1 MPNGS
6 NRTRKQHYVPQVY
19 LRGFAPQYVY
29 QSREKN
35 KNSKTKYGVFYYDLQ
50 ERTQSKIAV
59 PIKSVCFEN
68 DLYEKMLKKN
78 EGHESFV
85 LHDGPPYANGE
96 IHIGHAL
103 NKILKDTIVRYK
115 NLKGYYTPYVPGFD
129 THGMPT
135 EKRAIEKLG
144 LDRSKI
150 PVSQFRDTC
159 LDFARYYKDRQIEG
173 FKRVGVLGDWKDPYI
188 TYDPKCEAR
197 QLGVFYDMY
206 ANGYLYRGLKPVYWC
221 TDCESALAEAEIE
234 YKDVD
239 TTSIFVKFPVE
250 DSKGLFD
257 KENTYFVIWTTTP
270 WTLPGNVGITIG
282 GEFEYSIV
290 KTNQGKLII
299 ATALVDNVMKEAG
312 IEEYETIKT
321 LSGEE
326 LEGVLCKH
334 PFLDRTSR
342 VVLGSDDTI
351 VVELGTGTGAVH
363 TAPGYGKEDYLCG
376 LKNGLEI
383 VVTVDGKGYQTEGA
397 GIFAGL
403 KYDESNDKIIEWLEE
418 NKFLLKKQKINH
430 SYPHCWRCKN
440 PIIFRATEQW
450 FCSVDKFKDEA
461 IKAAETVKW
470 IPSWGADRIS
480 NMIKERAD
488 WCISRQRTWGVPL
501 PIYYC
506 KECGKEYITKESIEK
521 LKTIFKE
528 KGSNAWWDL
537 TAEELMPE
545 GAKCKECGCT
555 EFVKEKDIMDVW
567 FDSGSTHQS
576 VLVERGL
583 PYPADLYLEGADQ
596 YRGWFQSSLL
606 TSVAINGIAPYK
618 QVLTHGWTIDKEGKK
633 MSKSLGNGISPQ
645 DVIKEYGADI
655 LRLWVLSSDYQS
667 DVSLSKDILKQITE
681 VYRKMRNTAR
691 YILGNT
697 SDFDP
702 DKDMVSY
709 NELQEI
715 DKYALLRLN
724 DLVRKCT
731 ESYDKYDFHEAYQA
745 INVFCV
751 TDMSSFYL
759 DIIKD
764 RLYTAKANSK
774 ERRAAQTTMYIIL
787 DSLVRM
793 LAPLT
798 SFTAEEIWKYM
809 NKSKNEKVESV
820 MLTTYP
826 EVNSQYENE
835 ELRAKWEKIVKIKE
849 IVSKK
854 LEEARAEKIIG
865 HSLNAKVTLFAEGD
879 LYKFIK
885 ENKELLQ
892 TVFIISNLE
901 VEENQRSNEEK
912 LGVKIEQAEGEKCER
927 CWMYSTT
934 VGEDKENPTICHRC
948 SEALK

>member
-1 MPNGS
+1 MCDKCEEKKDYGKTLNLPKTDFPMRAS
-6 NRTRKQHYVPQVY
+6 LPE
-19 LRGFAPQYVY
+19 
-29 QSREKN
+29 REPII
-35 KNSKTKYGVFYYDLQ
+35 Q
-50 ERTQSKIAV
+50 EEI
-59 PIKSVCFEN
+59 FDN
-68 DLYEKMLKKN
+68 DLYEKILKKN
-78 EGHESFV
+78 EGNETFI

-115 NLKGYYTPYVPGFD
+115 ALKGYYTPYIPGFD

-135 EKRAIEKLG
+135 EKKAIEKLG
-144 LDRSKI
+144 LDRDKI
-150 PVSQFRDTC
+150 PVSEFRDTC
-159 LDFARYYKDRQIEG
+159 LGFTRDYKDKQIEG
-173 FKRVGVLGDWKDPYI
+173 FKRIGAIGDWKDPYI
-188 TYDPKCEAR
+188 TYEPRSEAR

-206 ANGYLYRGLKPVYWC
+206 KNGYLYKGLKPVYWC
-221 TDCESALAEAEIE
+221 TDCETALAEAEIE
-234 YKDVD
+234 YQDVD
-239 TTSIFVKFPVE
+239 TTSIYVKFEVV

-257 KENTYFVIWTTTP
+257 KENTFFVIWTTTP

-282 GEFEYSIV
+282 GNFEYSIV
-290 KTNQGKLII
+290 KTKNEKLII
-299 ATALVDNVMKEAG
+299 AKELVENVMQEAG
-312 IEEYETIKT
+312 IKEYEIEKNI
-321 LSGEE
+321 LGLE
-326 LEGVLCKH
+326 LEGVICQH
-334 PFLDRTSR
+334 PFLDRTSK

-376 LKNGLEI
+376 MKNGLEI
-383 VVTVDGKGYQTEGA
+383 VVTVDGKGFQTEGA

-403 KYDESNDKIIEWLEE
+403 KYDESNDKIINWLEE
-418 NKFLLKKQKINH
+418 NKFLLSKEKINH

-461 IKAAETVKW
+461 VTAAEGVKW
-470 IPSWGADRIS
+470 IPAWGADRIS

-506 KECGKEYITKESIEK
+506 KDCGKEYITEESIQK
-521 LKTIFKE
+521 LKNIFKE

-537 TAEELMPE
+537 DAKELMPE
-545 GAKCKECGCT
+545 NAKCTECESI
-555 EFVKEKDIMDVW
+555 EFIKEKDIMDVW

-576 VLVERGL
+576 VLVDRGL

-606 TSVAINGIAPYK
+606 TSVATNGIAPYK
-618 QVLTHGWTIDKEGKK
+618 QVLTHGWTVDGQGKK

-645 DVIKEYGADI
+645 EVIKEYGADI

-681 VYRKMRNTAR
+681 VYRKIRNTAR

-697 SDFDP
+697 SDFNP
-702 DKDMVSY
+702 DTDMVEY
-709 NELQEI
+709 DELLEI
-715 DKYALLRLN
+715 DKYALLKLN

-764 RLYTAKANSK
+764 RLYTSKANSK
-774 ERRAAQTTMYIIL
+774 ERKAAQTAMYIIL
-787 DSLVRM
+787 DSLVKM

-798 SFTAEEIWKYM
+798 CFTAEEIWKYM
-809 NKSKNEKVESV
+809 PKNNKEIVDSV
-820 MLTTYP
+820 MLTDYP
-826 EVNSQYENE
+826 TAKEQYEDAL
-835 ELRAKWEKIVKIKE
+835 LRKKWDKIVEIKE

-865 HSLNAKVTLFAEGD
+865 HSLNAKVIISAKGE
-879 LYKFIK
+879 LYNFIK
-885 ENKELLQ
+885 ENLKLLQ
-892 TVFIISNLE
+892 TVFIVSDLE
-901 VEENQRSNEEK
+901 AQEENNNE
-912 LGVKIEQAEGEKCER
+912 GTDVCVNIEQAKGEKCER
-927 CWMYSTT
+927 CWMYSKT
-934 VGEDKENPTICHRC
+934 VGEDTENPTICHKC

>member
-1 MPNGS
+1 MSEEKKDYGKTLNLPKTDFPMRANL
-6 NRTRKQHYVPQVY
+6 PE
-19 LRGFAPQYVY
+19 
-29 QSREKN
+29 REPDIEEK
-35 KNSKTKYGVFYYDLQ
+35 V
-50 ERTQSKIAV
+50 
-59 PIKSVCFEN
+59 FEN
-68 DLYEKMLKKN
+68 DLYEKILKKN
-78 EGHESFV
+78 EGKESFV

-115 NLKGYYTPYVPGFD
+115 ALKGYYTPYIPGFD

-135 EKRAIEKLG
+135 EKKAIEKLG
-144 LDRSKI
+144 LDRDKI
-150 PVSQFRDTC
+150 PVSKFRDTC
-159 LDFARYYKDRQIEG
+159 LNFTKEYKDKQIEG
-173 FKRVGVLGDWKDPYI
+173 FKRLGVLGNWKDPYI
-188 TYDPKCEAR
+188 TYEPRCESR

-206 ANGYLYRGLKPVYWC
+206 KKGYLYKGLKPVYWC
-221 TDCESALAEAEIE
+221 TDCETALAEAEIE

-239 TTSIFVKFPVE
+239 TTSIYVKFPVI
-250 DSKGLFD
+250 DSKNKFE

-282 GEFEYSIV
+282 EDFEYSIIE
-290 KTNQGKLII
+290 TESDRLII
-299 ATALVDNVMKEAG
+299 ATDLVDEVMKKSG
-312 IEEYETIKT
+312 IDKYKKIKT
-321 LSGEE
+321 LKGKE
-326 LEGVLCKH
+326 LEGIICKH
-334 PFLDRTSR
+334 PFLDRQSK

-351 VVELGTGTGAVH
+351 VVELDTGTGAVH

-376 LKNGLEI
+376 IKNGLDI

-418 NKFLLKKQKINH
+418 NKFLLHKQKLNH

-440 PIIFRATEQW
+440 PIVFRATEQW

-461 IKAAETVKW
+461 IKAAESVKW

-506 KECGKEYITKESIEK
+506 KECGKEYITEQSIEK
-521 LKTIFKE
+521 LKKIFKE
-528 KGSNAWWDL
+528 KGSNVWWDL
-537 TAEELMPE
+537 ETKELIPE
-545 GAKCKECGCT
+545 DAQCPVCGGKE
-555 EFVKEKDIMDVW
+555 FIKEKDIMDVW

-576 VLVERGL
+576 VLVDRGL

-606 TSVAINGIAPYK
+606 TSVATNGVAPFK
-618 QVLTHGWTIDKEGKK
+618 QVLTHGWTVDGEGKK

-681 VYRKMRNTAR
+681 VYRKIRNTAR

-697 SDFDP
+697 SDFNP
-702 DKDMVSY
+702 DKDMTEY
-709 NELQEI
+709 KNLEEI
-715 DKYALLRLN
+715 DKYVLLKLN

-751 TDMSSFYL
+751 IDMSSFYL

-764 RLYTAKANSK
+764 RLYTSK
-774 ERRAAQTTMYIIL
+774 VESTKRRAAQTTMYIVL
-787 DSLVRM
+787 DSLVKL

-798 SFTAEEIWKYM
+798 AFTAEEIWKYLP
-809 NKSKNEKVESV
+809 KNSDENVESV
-820 MLTTYP
+820 MLTNYP
-826 EVNSQYENE
+826 EIKNEYEND
-835 ELRAKWEKIVKIKE
+835 ELRTKWKKIVDIKE

-854 LEEARAEKIIG
+854 LEEARAEKVIG

-879 LYKFIK
+879 LYNFIK
-885 ENKELLQ
+885 DNLELLQ
-892 TVFIISNLE
+892 TVFIVSGLDIK
-901 VEENQRSNEEK
+901 ENQRTDEEK
-912 LGVKIEQAEGEKCER
+912 LGVKIEQADGEKCER
-927 CWMYSTT
+927 CWMYSKT
-934 VGEDKENPTICHRC
+934 VGEDKENPTICHKC
-948 SEALK
+948 SEAIK

>member
-1 MPNGS
+1 MCDKCEEKKDYGKTLNLPKTDFPMRANL
-6 NRTRKQHYVPQVY
+6 PE
-19 LRGFAPQYVY
+19 
-29 QSREKN
+29 REPEIEKE
-35 KNSKTKYGVFYYDLQ
+35 VFD
-50 ERTQSKIAV
+50 
-59 PIKSVCFEN
+59 N

-103 NKILKDTIVRYK
+103 NKILKDTIIRYK

-135 EKRAIEKLG
+135 EKKAIEKLG
-144 LDRSKI
+144 LDRDKI

-159 LDFARYYKDRQIEG
+159 LEFTRNYKDKQIEG

-206 ANGYLYRGLKPVYWC
+206 AKGYLYKGLKPVYWC
-221 TDCESALAEAEIE
+221 TDCETALAEAEIE

-257 KENTYFVIWTTTP
+257 RENTYFVIWTTTP

-290 KTNQGKLII
+290 KTNQGNLIM

-312 IEEYETIKT
+312 IEEYETVKT
-321 LSGEE
+321 LSGVD

-430 SYPHCWRCKN
+430 PYPHCWRCKN

-450 FCSVDKFKDEA
+450 FCSVEKFKDQA
-461 IKAAETVKW
+461 IKAAESVKW
-470 IPSWGADRIS
+470 IPGWGADRIS

-537 TAEELMPE
+537 TAKELMPE

-606 TSVAINGIAPYK
+606 TSVATNGIAPFK
-618 QVLTHGWTIDKEGKK
+618 QVLTHGWTVDGQGKK
-633 MSKSLGNGISPQ
+633 MSKSIGNVIPPQ
-645 DVIKEYGADI
+645 VVIKEYGADI

-709 NELQEI
+709 SELQEI
-715 DKYALLRLN
+715 DKYALLKLN

-731 ESYDKYDFHEAYQA
+731 ESYENYDFHEAYQA

-826 EVNSQYENE
+826 EVKPEYENE
-835 ELRAKWEKIVKIKE
+835 ELRAKWEKVVKIKE

-901 VEENQRSNEEK
+901 VEENQRTNEEK

>member
-1 MPNGS
+1 MCDKCEEKKDYGKTLNLPKTDFPMRANL
-6 NRTRKQHYVPQVY
+6 PE
-19 LRGFAPQYVY
+19 
-29 QSREKN
+29 REPEIEKE
-35 KNSKTKYGVFYYDLQ
+35 VFED
-50 ERTQSKIAV
+50 
-59 PIKSVCFEN
+59 

-290 KTNQGKLII
+290 KTNQGNLII

-312 IEEYETIKT
+312 IEKYKTIKT

-326 LEGVLCKH
+326 LEGILCKH

-351 VVELGTGTGAVH
+351 VVELETGTGAVH

-506 KECGKEYITKESIEK
+506 KDCGKEYITKESIEK

-545 GAKCKECGCT
+545 GAKCKKCGCT

-715 DKYALLRLN
+715 DKYALLKLN

-774 ERRAAQTTMYIIL
+774 ERRAAQTAMYIIL
-787 DSLVRM
+787 DSLVRII
-793 LAPLT
+793 APLT

-809 NKSKNEKVESV
+809 NKSKSEKVESV

-826 EVNSQYENE
+826 EVNPEYENE

-854 LEEARAEKIIG
+854 LEEARAEKTIG

-879 LYKFIK
+879 LYSFIK
-885 ENKELLQ
+885 ENKDLLQ

-901 VEENQRSNEEK
+901 IEENQRSNEEK
-912 LGVKIEQAEGEKCER
+912 LGVKIEQAEGKKCER

-934 VGEDKENPTICHRC
+934 VGEDKENPTICHKC

>member
-1 MPNGS
+1 M
-6 NRTRKQHYVPQVY
+6 
-19 LRGFAPQYVY
+19 
-29 QSREKN
+29 E
-35 KNSKTKYGVFYYDLQ
+35 
-50 ERTQSKIAV
+50 
-59 PIKSVCFEN
+59 
-68 DLYEKMLKKN
+68 
-78 EGHESFV
+78 
-85 LHDGPPYANGE
+85 DG
-96 IHIGHAL
+96 
-103 NKILKDTIVRYK
+103 
-115 NLKGYYTPYVPGFD
+115 
-129 THGMPT
+129 
-135 EKRAIEKLG
+135 
-144 LDRSKI
+144 
-150 PVSQFRDTC
+150 
-159 LDFARYYKDRQIEG
+159 
-173 FKRVGVLGDWKDPYI
+173 
-188 TYDPKCEAR
+188 
-197 QLGVFYDMY
+197 
-206 ANGYLYRGLKPVYWC
+206 
-221 TDCESALAEAEIE
+221 
-234 YKDVD
+234 
-239 TTSIFVKFPVE
+239 
-250 DSKGLFD
+250 KGLFD

-545 GAKCKECGCT
+545 GSKCKECGST
-555 EFVKEKDIMDVW
+555 GFVKEKDIMDVW

-618 QVLTHGWTIDKEGKK
+618 QVLTHGWTVDGQGKK

-715 DKYALLRLN
+715 DKYALLKLN

>member
-1 MPNGS
+1 MCDKCEEKKDYGKTLNLPKTDFPMRANL
-6 NRTRKQHYVPQVY
+6 PE
-19 LRGFAPQYVY
+19 
-29 QSREKN
+29 REP
-35 KNSKTKYGVFYYDLQ
+35 
-50 ERTQSKIAV
+50 KIEKEV
-59 PIKSVCFEN
+59 FEN

>member
-1 MPNGS
+1 M
-6 NRTRKQHYVPQVY
+6 
-19 LRGFAPQYVY
+19 
-29 QSREKN
+29 E
-35 KNSKTKYGVFYYDLQ
+35 
-50 ERTQSKIAV
+50 
-59 PIKSVCFEN
+59 
-68 DLYEKMLKKN
+68 
-78 EGHESFV
+78 
-85 LHDGPPYANGE
+85 DG
-96 IHIGHAL
+96 
-103 NKILKDTIVRYK
+103 
-115 NLKGYYTPYVPGFD
+115 
-129 THGMPT
+129 
-135 EKRAIEKLG
+135 
-144 LDRSKI
+144 
-150 PVSQFRDTC
+150 
-159 LDFARYYKDRQIEG
+159 
-173 FKRVGVLGDWKDPYI
+173 
-188 TYDPKCEAR
+188 
-197 QLGVFYDMY
+197 
-206 ANGYLYRGLKPVYWC
+206 
-221 TDCESALAEAEIE
+221 
-234 YKDVD
+234 
-239 TTSIFVKFPVE
+239 
-250 DSKGLFD
+250 KGLFD

-282 GEFEYSIV
+282 REFEYSIV
-290 KTNQGKLII
+290 KTNQGNLVM

-312 IEEYETIKT
+312 IEEYETVKT
-321 LSGEE
+321 LSGVD

-351 VVELGTGTGAVH
+351 VVELGTDTGAVH

-450 FCSVDKFKDEA
+450 FCSVEKFKDQA
-461 IKAAETVKW
+461 IKAAESVKW
-470 IPSWGADRIS
+470 IPGWGADRIS

-537 TAEELMPE
+537 TAKELMPE
-545 GAKCKECGCT
+545 GSKCKECGST

-715 DKYALLRLN
+715 DKYALLKLN

-731 ESYDKYDFHEAYQA
+731 ESYENYDFHEAYQA

-820 MLTTYP
+820 MLTIYP

-892 TVFIISNLE
+892 TVFIISNLG

-912 LGVKIEQAEGEKCER
+912 LGVKIEQAEGGKCER

>member
-1 MPNGS
+1 MCDKCEEKKDYGKTLNLPKTDFPMRANL
-6 NRTRKQHYVPQVY
+6 PE
-19 LRGFAPQYVY
+19 
-29 QSREKN
+29 REPEIEKE
-35 KNSKTKYGVFYYDLQ
+35 VFED
-50 ERTQSKIAV
+50 
-59 PIKSVCFEN
+59 

-545 GAKCKECGCT
+545 GSKCKECGST

-618 QVLTHGWTIDKEGKK
+618 QVLTHGWTVDGQGKK

-715 DKYALLRLN
+715 DKYALLKLN